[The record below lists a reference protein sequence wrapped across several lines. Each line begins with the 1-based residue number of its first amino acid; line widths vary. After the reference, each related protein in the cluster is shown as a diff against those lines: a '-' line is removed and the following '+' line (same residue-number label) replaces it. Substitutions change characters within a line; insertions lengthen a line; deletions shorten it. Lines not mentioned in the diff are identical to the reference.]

1 LVKAVACG
9 QEVAWL
15 ARILNFGLG
24 VQFELLYARL
34 LPRHLGSL
42 FAPLAVNPAQLRH
55 RLLLV
60 RVLRNDDARVLQYEA
75 VVVAQVELYVLALQ
89 LLLLL
94 CATHV
99 RTAFTYG
106 G

>member
-1 LVKAVACG
+1 MAR
-9 QEVAWL
+9 L
-15 ARILNFGLG
+15 AATLHFGLG
-24 VQFELLYARL
+24 IQFELLYARL
-34 LPRHLGSL
+34 LPRNLSNF

-60 RVLRNDDARVLQYEA
+60 RVLRNDDARVLKDEA

-94 CATHV
+94 CAAHV
-99 RTAFTYG
+99 RNAFLLTEVS
-106 G
+106 